1 MASPARPFSM
11 RHVQF
16 VRALLAAGAAL
27 MITFSPDH
35 SAGVGLGV
43 FSGFAVATGLVFGLA
58 AWLVAAPGRRGAF
71 SLLAAISL
79 VAGLLGGLPPL
90 RTDTGFFVIVGAW
103 ALLSGLVE
111 LVAGI
116 LARKRSEAGA
126 RDVIITGALGLLL
139 VVALLLVPINYSWGY
154 SIEGAGD
161 FTLTGII
168 LGVGMLGAYC
178 AIVAVFLAIA
188 GFSPRVL
195 TTTAPETPADAPE
208 NEVTA

>member
-1 MASPARPFSM
+1 MQV
-11 RHVQF
+11 HVLGT
-16 VRALLAAGAAL
+16 VVAHAKRLLF
-27 MITFSPDH
+27 T
-35 SAGVGLGV
+35 
-43 FSGFAVATGLVFGLA
+43 
-58 AWLVAAPGRRGAF
+58 
-71 SLLAAISL
+71 
-79 VAGLLGGLPPL
+79 GLLGGFPPL

-168 LGVGMLGAYC
+168 LGVGMLGAYG

-188 GFSPRVL
+188 GSSPRVL